1 MPLKKT
7 RVLNYVWDSSGR
19 PKLGKDYPRSYVDS
33 GLSRFQD
40 RIWHLYKS
48 ISARARTR
56 AREELLIPK
65 FTILSLHSTKI
76 RQLLLSI
83 GYTIRGVFVLIGG
96 GSMCCQWPYDLC
108 MTIPG
113 VLLKPQTCGRTGM
126 NLNYDKQTSLSSKMY
141 VHSSSY
147 GKPWRKSQGEH

>member
-7 RVLNYVWDSSGR
+7 RVLKYVWDSSGR
-19 PKLGKDYPRSYVDS
+19 PKLRRDYPRGYVGS

-40 RIWHLYKS
+40 RIRHLYKS
-48 ISARARTR
+48 ISARAR
-56 AREELLIPK
+56 AGEELFIPK
-65 FTILSLHSTKI
+65 FTILTLHSTKI

-83 GYTIRGVFVLIGG
+83 GYTIRGVLVLIGG
-96 GSMCCQWPYDLC
+96 GSMCWPYDLC
-108 MTIPG
+108 RTIPG